1 MMETEQ
7 GEKEIASGVGKWRH
21 VKKMSI
27 EKGILFLKKQFY

>member
-1 MMETEQ
+1 MVETEQ
-7 GEKEIASGVGKWRH
+7 GEKEIASGKWRH